1 MFNHRVLRTWRLD
14 SGLTPEE
21 VCYRAGISYPYLR
34 TLEDHGGNPRALVLA
49 RIAAI
54 YGRPLDELFTP
65 DPDPVSSAR
74 GQGAGQ

>member
-1 MFNHRVLRTWRLD
+1 MPTFNHRMLRAWRLG

-34 TLEDHGGNPRALVLA
+34 TLEDHGGNPRAIVLA

-54 YGRPLDELFTP
+54 YGRPLDELFTADADA
-65 DPDPVSSAR
+65 DPAGAR
-74 GQGAGQ
+74 